1 MSLIRYVTISV
12 TRTVNLRSIWWRAQI
27 SPTETICSS
36 YRNILVTIW
45 QPKFCLW
52 FVYNFRLVVSGTRR
66 VRRAKSADES
76 ALVISQIR
84 TFRFEEWKILSEI
97 WLLFL
102 VLFRLLKI
110 TSATATATIST
121 SWWRFQSQQQRRCEE
136 STKTSRQHAETGS
149 KVDLTQIIR
158 R

>member
-1 MSLIRYVTISV
+1 M
-12 TRTVNLRSIWWRAQI
+12 
-27 SPTETICSS
+27 
-36 YRNILVTIW
+36 
-45 QPKFCLW
+45 
-52 FVYNFRLVVSGTRR
+52 YNFRLVVSGTRR

-121 SWWRFQSQQQRRCEE
+121 S
-136 STKTSRQHAETGS
+136 
-149 KVDLTQIIR
+149 
-158 R
+158 

>member
-27 SPTETICSS
+27 STTETIWSS

-45 QPKFCLW
+45 QLKFCPW

-84 TFRFEEWKILSEI
+84 TQRFEEWKILSEI

-121 SWWRFQSQQQRRCEE
+121 SWWRFQDSTNNRDVYKNVSTRQRNGVQ
-136 STKTSRQHAETGS
+136 SRLY
-149 KVDLTQIIR
+149 VNIR